1 MDLFRER
8 HAIQTECRPSQKA
21 RVALKYGMV
30 NFYGGF
36 PGGSDSKESTYNAG
50 DLGWEDSLE
59 EGMPNYSSILAWR
72 SPWIGEPG
80 GLQYMRLQ
88 SGGHN

>member
-1 MDLFRER
+1 MDLFRDR

-36 PGGSDSKESTYNAG
+36 PGGSDSKESAYNAG

-59 EGMPNYSSILAWR
+59 EGMPTYSSILAWR
-72 SPWIGEPG
+72 TPWTEDPG
-80 GLQYMRLQ
+80 RLQ
-88 SGGHN
+88 SVRLQRVGHD

>member
-59 EGMPNYSSILAWR
+59 EGIAIHSSILAWEV
-72 SPWIGEPG
+72 PQIGEPG
-80 GLQYMRLQ
+80 GLQFMGLQ
-88 SGGHN
+88 GAGHD

>member
-21 RVALKYGMV
+21 RVAPKYGMV

-72 SPWIGEPG
+72 IPWTEDPG
-80 GLQYMRLQ
+80 RLQ
-88 SGGHN
+88 SVRLQRVGHD